1 MIVRF
6 VALCAV
12 CACALAALP
21 AARAG
26 DDLPHP
32 RQKDLG
38 PSDRLEA
45 LIERVRLA
53 QASVETLESEFVQL
67 KESAM
72 LVEPVEATG
81 VFFFSAPD
89 RVRWEYET
97 PDPITVLIVDD
108 EMTTWYR
115 DIQRAERVS
124 VGRQSQRVLEFL
136 GAGSSMEELLEY
148 FSLTLTL
155 PDDPSEPYVLELTP
169 RFDKVAKRIRGMTVW
184 VDPEDFLPAR
194 LRYLE
199 TDGDITDFRFSRL
212 RINAGVSE
220 ERFRLEMPKNVEVRH
235 VELDRP
241 AGPL

>member
-1 MIVRF
+1 MTSRF
-6 VALCAV
+6 VALFAV
-12 CACALAALP
+12 CGCALVLQTSVSAQ
-21 AARAG
+21 
-26 DDLPHP
+26 DSLPHP

-38 PSDRLEA
+38 PSERLEA

-53 QASVETLESEFVQL
+53 QEGVETLESEFTQR

-72 LVEPVEATG
+72 LVEPVEAKG

-89 RVRWEYET
+89 RVRWEYES
-97 PDPITVLIVDD
+97 PNPISILINSD

-136 GAGSSMEELLEY
+136 GAGSSMDELLEY

-155 PDDPSEPYVLELTP
+155 PLDTAEPYMLELKP
-169 RFDKVAKRIRGMTVW
+169 RFEKVAKRISGMTIW
-184 VDPEDFLPAR
+184 VDPENFLPTR

-199 TDGDITDFRFSRL
+199 ADGDITDFTFQRML
-212 RINAGVSE
+212 INAGVPE
-220 ERFRLEMPKNVEVRH
+220 ERFRLEMPKSVEVRH
-235 VELDRP
+235 VELDRS
-241 AGPL
+241 AGLH